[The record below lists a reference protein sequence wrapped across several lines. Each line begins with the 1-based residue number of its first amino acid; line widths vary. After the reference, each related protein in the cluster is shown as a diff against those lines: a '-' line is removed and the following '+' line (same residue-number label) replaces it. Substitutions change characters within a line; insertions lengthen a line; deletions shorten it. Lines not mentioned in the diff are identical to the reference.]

1 MGSILIYVCKLMYVC
16 IHGQCPRAHSILD
29 YVHDLDE
36 EEEEF
41 RTVEARRGV
50 RAHKRPAARA
60 GIPDACARL
69 LMCSAVVDV
78 WKHGYPGRFVRIQRC
93 CRGTRGACGTL
104 ELYIERES
112 D

>member
-50 RAHKRPAARA
+50 RAHTNVPRLVREFPMLARGCLCAPPWLTFGSMATPDDLFAFNDAVEGHGAPA
-60 GIPDACARL
+60 
-69 LMCSAVVDV
+69 
-78 WKHGYPGRFVRIQRC
+78 VR
-93 CRGTRGACGTL
+93 
-104 ELYIERES
+104 
-112 D
+112 